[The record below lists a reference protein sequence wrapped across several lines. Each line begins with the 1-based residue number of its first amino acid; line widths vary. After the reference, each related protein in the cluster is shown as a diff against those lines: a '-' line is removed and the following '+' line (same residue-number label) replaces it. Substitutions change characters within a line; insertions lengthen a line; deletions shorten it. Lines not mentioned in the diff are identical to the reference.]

1 MNVFR
6 EKAIKIYVDSQ
17 LKPYRQIFG
26 VNEEV
31 RYESMFEL
39 FPL

>member
-1 MNVFR
+1 MNLSR
-6 EKAIKIYVDSQ
+6 EKVIKIYVDCQ

-31 RYESMFEL
+31 CYERMFEL
-39 FPL
+39 VV